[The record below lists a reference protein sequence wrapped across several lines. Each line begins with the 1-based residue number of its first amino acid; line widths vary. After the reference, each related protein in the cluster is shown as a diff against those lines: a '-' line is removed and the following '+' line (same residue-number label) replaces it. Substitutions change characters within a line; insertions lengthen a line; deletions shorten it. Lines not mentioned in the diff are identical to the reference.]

1 MEPGEDIDLSKY
13 IGWVQEGKSFSAI
26 REDLKSLGVPDDEI
40 KRIIIR
46 VDDEIL
52 ELSIN
57 KNSESQ
63 MTLLKLISKVAFALG
78 ACLVLTYFIIDSMT
92 AFSLGI
98 TCIASGV
105 AIVLFQRKVKDGR
118 APGLD
123 REKRKFNIKRE

>member
-1 MEPGEDIDLSKY
+1 MEPKEDIDLNKY
-13 IGWVQEGKSFSAI
+13 IAWIQEGKSFSAI
-26 REDLKSLGVPDDEI
+26 REDLKSLGFPDDDI
-40 KRIIIR
+40 KRIINK
-46 VDDEIL
+46 VDDEIIA
-52 ELSIN
+52 LSIN
-57 KNSESQ
+57 RNSDAQ
-63 MTLLKLISKVAFALG
+63 MKLLKLISKVAFALG
-78 ACLVLTYFIIDSMT
+78 ACLVLTYFVIDSIT